1 MASSSK
7 SKSKQRQMSSSPAW
21 SSSRLSP
28 PSKKKAGGER
38 KGLAA
43 ATCGRTKTRR
53 RRSTNSFPYK
63 LYQLL
68 DDVSSGRKV
77 CAVLRRKLPPGS
89 SKLAL
94 LTATTKALPCVAWSD
109 DFEGSFNV
117 YDSDVFVEE
126 VACDYFKMTKY
137 RSFVSFIME
146 VSLCQVFVTHLTRV
160 TL

>member
-1 MASSSK
+1 MMAS
-7 SKSKQRQMSSSPAW
+7 SKSKQRQRS
-21 SSSRLSP
+21 SP
-28 PSKKKAGGER
+28 PSKKTGGGR
-38 KGLAA
+38 KESAAA
-43 ATCGRTKTRR
+43 ATCGGTTTQR

-77 CAVLRRKLPPGS
+77 CAVSRRKLPPGS

>member
-1 MASSSK
+1 MA
-7 SKSKQRQMSSSPAW
+7 
-21 SSSRLSP
+21 
-28 PSKKKAGGER
+28 
-38 KGLAA
+38 AA

-77 CAVLRRKLPPGS
+77 CAVSRRKLPPGS

-94 LTATTKALPCVAWSD
+94 LTATTKALPCVPVWRGATTLRVHSTC
-109 DFEGSFNV
+109 N
-117 YDSDVFVEE
+117 YDSDVFMEG